1 MRKRLRYRIL
11 LTAQAMLIGMACVA
25 FGQPDSARSVPQGGD
40 ASRPLW
46 FFGLYGG
53 FGQGLEFALLPI
65 PGFDPACG
73 TFRRGTSSGW
83 EAGALLELPLGD
95 RFSLQLRPS
104 ITRTTGSLREPIPD
118 DQPIAME
125 NGRYA
130 LALVDQVLEYERTEI
145 GLSALAR
152 LELPGRFR
160 LQGGAG
166 LSRAIAGSQRHL
178 QVAVEPEDLLFAN
191 GSRELELGRGMLLED
206 APLLLRAQAGA
217 AYDLPVSGT
226 STLSPEIMASIP
238 LTTLSQAGDW
248 RTLSLRIGAALRFG
262 VRAASPPVPPP
273 VAETTAVRPPP
284 RLVSSIST
292 RPAVV
297 SVRIEEYDSTEVLP
311 LLNQIFFAEG
321 SATLRAEYRLLA
333 PAEANAFSNA
343 QLLGSALDVYY
354 HVLNVAGRRLR
365 ESDATLAITGYRNGR
380 ESDAGLSMRRAEA
393 VRRYLADVWKIPLR
407 RLKTAGRGLPPDP
420 SREATSEGYEE
431 NARVE
436 IIPSDPNILAPVFR
450 RHIQRLATP
459 SAITFYMR
467 AVADA
472 GVARW
477 SLAVDEEGA
486 GRFRMFEGNGHP
498 PDSIVWNWRSN
509 GGELPKLPLQL
520 RYTFTVADSAGGL
533 SVSEPVPIDVAYQS
547 VQEKL
552 LYRVRDTTIEN
563 FSLLLFNYDSPK
575 VSQSDEDLL
584 RAIAEGV
591 SSGAHVR
598 FTGYTD
604 SLGDETHNRALATA
618 RAQEA
623 AAMFRGLVPS
633 DVTIVVDEDGGEWER
648 FPFTTPEGRSHCR
661 TVVIE
666 VRTPKGGDGS

>member
-1 MRKRLRYRIL
+1 
-11 LTAQAMLIGMACVA
+11 MACVA
-25 FGQPDSARSVPQGGD
+25 FGQSDSARNIPATGD
-40 ASRPLW
+40 ATPSVW

-53 FGQGLEFALLPI
+53 FGPGLEFALLPI

-83 EAGALLELPLGD
+83 EAGALLEFPLGD
-95 RFSLQLRPS
+95 LFSLQLRPS
-104 ITRTTGSLREPIPD
+104 ITRHTGSLREPIPD

-125 NGRYA
+125 NGSYA
-130 LALVDQVLEYERTEI
+130 LALVDQVLEYERTGI

-152 LELPGRFR
+152 LALPGRFR

-166 LSRAIAGSQRHL
+166 ISRAVAGSQRHL
-178 QVAVEPEDLLFAN
+178 QVAVEPEELLFAN
-191 GSRELELGRGMLLED
+191 GSRELELGRGSILED
-206 APLLLRAQAGA
+206 APLVLRAEAGA
-217 AYDLPVSGT
+217 SYDLPVSGT
-226 STLSPEIMASIP
+226 STLSPEIMASLP
-238 LTTLSQAGDW
+238 LTTLSQAGAW

-262 VRAASPPVPPP
+262 VRSASPPIPPP
-273 VAETTAVRPPP
+273 LAETTAVTPPPPP
-284 RLVSSIST
+284 RLVSSVST
-292 RPAVV
+292 HPAVV

-321 SATLRAEYRLLA
+321 SAGLRPEYRLLA
-333 PAEANAFSNA
+333 QAEANAFSNA

-354 HVLNVAGRRLR
+354 HVLNVVGKRLR

-393 VRRYLADVWKIPLR
+393 IRRYLADIWKIPLR
-407 RLKTAGRGLPPDP
+407 RLKVAGRGLPPDP

-431 NARVE
+431 NARAE

-450 RHIQRLATP
+450 RHIQRIATP
-459 SAITFYMR
+459 SAITFHMR

-486 GRFRMFEGNGHP
+486 GQFRVFEGSGAP

-520 RYTFTVADSAGGL
+520 RYTFTVADSAGGV
-533 SVSEPVPIDVAYQS
+533 SASEPAPIDVAYQS

-563 FSLLLFNYDSPK
+563 FSLLLFKYDSPK